1 MALEHSSFMD
11 KQSPHLLLRVTTP
24 RQQSLTFCEPSP
36 REVKR
41 WVAGLPKANIGE
53 TARLLY
59 QALVELN
66 QLVCP
71 ADTRLQ
77 ILELLRPEVYYVCL
91 HLERHFLNQAVVLDE
106 RPRKVANLCQA
117 LQNHLST
124 GYKLIVAEEINSTAR
139 EPLQRLVTALQR
151 ATQSLCG
158 SLIRASQLYCPVPE
172 GLWLEL
178 HQLYQIGCTRDVQHI
193 QVNDESAGQTPKI
206 SVSLEHAYLTALLLG
221 CARCNQMRQSGIAR
235 LAGALK
241 HWCAMVKLQPAS
253 LPSSLFAIAPLVDGP
268 PRYKSLFTAGE
279 TSKLLGINTQP
290 LADAIREYLLLS
302 VENRKQAPLYV
313 PDDFSQ
319 DALQHLS
326 AAWGDISER
335 TFQRNSGQ
343 GSLTLSIGMSS
354 VHYFIAEQ
362 RIFNEVLQKPKQAVN
377 FSTQAMQT
385 PLDIWGGAFDA
396 QRISHWEPG
405 LPMEEIVY
413 QGAAS
418 TQQEQKQAEKTAVEL
433 FPTFTLPIVNHS
445 PGGYCLSWPK
455 EVPGQLQAGEIIAL
469 QDAPNQTWSVAVV
482 RWIRQV
488 RGGGT
493 QMGIELVAPFAQ
505 PCGLQLMRKTEQS
518 SQFLRALLLPAIAAI
533 SRPAT
538 LITPRLPF
546 QEGNKVLINLNGSE
560 QRAILSRKQ
569 TSTGSFSQFEYRKV
583 EAASTSQ
590 GTPVTA
596 PNRQTKEGE
605 EDFDSLW
612 KSL

>member
-1 MALEHSSFMD
+1 MD
-11 KQSPHLLLRVTTP
+11 KQSPHLLLHVPTP
-24 RQQSLTFCEPSP
+24 RQKSLTFCEPSP

-66 QLVCP
+66 QLACP

-77 ILELLRPEVYYVCL
+77 LLELIRPEVYYVCH
-91 HLERHFLNQAVVLDE
+91 HLERHFLNQAIVLDE

-139 EPLQRLVTALQR
+139 EPLQRLMTALQR

-178 HQLYQIGCTRDVQHI
+178 HQLYQIGCNHNLQHLDVH
-193 QVNDESAGQTPKI
+193 DEQPQQAPKTSATLEQT
-206 SVSLEHAYLTALLLG
+206 YLIALLLG

-235 LAGALK
+235 LAEALK
-241 HWCAMVKLQPAS
+241 PWCALVKLQPAN
-253 LPSSLFAIAPLVDGP
+253 LPSSLFAIASLVDGP
-268 PRYKSLFTAGE
+268 PRYKSLFPAAE
-279 TSKLLGINTQP
+279 LSKLLGINTQP
-290 LADAIREYLLLS
+290 LADAIRQYLLLS
-302 VENRKQAPLYV
+302 VEDRKQAPLEV
-313 PDDFSQ
+313 PNNFSP
-319 DALQHLS
+319 DVLQHLS
-326 AAWGDISER
+326 DAWGDISER
-335 TFQRNSGQ
+335 TFQRNTGQ

-354 VHYFIAEQ
+354 VHYYIAEQ
-362 RIFNEVLQKPKQAVN
+362 RIFSDVLQKPKQAVN
-377 FSTQAMQT
+377 FSTQTADAR
-385 PLDIWGGAFDA
+385 PDIWGGAFDA
-396 QRISHWEPG
+396 QRITHWEPG
-405 LPMEEIVY
+405 LPMEEIAY

-418 TQQEQKQAEKTAVEL
+418 AQQEQQQAEKTALEL
-433 FPTFTLPIVNHS
+433 FPTYTLTIVNHS

-455 EVPGQLQAGEIIAL
+455 EVPGQLQAGEILGL
-469 QDAPNQTWSVAVV
+469 QDAPNQAWSVAVV

-546 QEGNKVLINLNGSE
+546 QEGNKVLINLNGNE

-569 TSTGSFSQFEYRKV
+569 TSSGSFSQFEYRSV
-583 EAASTSQ
+583 ELASSTQ

-596 PNRQTKEGE
+596 PSSKAKAGE